1 MGITIQL
8 IWTGQPLRCRHQRN
22 TVSAT
27 SVQTRGQSF
36 FCASTPHDDN
46 LKSKE
51 YKTYYMADDVN
62 NRREWSQI
70 LFFFPFS
77 FLSHRRSVSSMSSTL
92 LRRKILPISGYPP
105 PSPQR
110 AMASYL
116 AHSKRC
122 VKSGGKRVNQQ
133 CSTLTRIG
141 RGRNFV
147 G

>member
-70 LFFFPFS
+70 LFFPPFLS
-77 FLSHRRSVSSMSSTL
+77 FLIVVAFLSFPQLYYVERSCPFQD
-92 LRRKILPISGYPP
+92 IPP
-105 PSPQR
+105 PPQR

-116 AHSKRC
+116 ARSKRC